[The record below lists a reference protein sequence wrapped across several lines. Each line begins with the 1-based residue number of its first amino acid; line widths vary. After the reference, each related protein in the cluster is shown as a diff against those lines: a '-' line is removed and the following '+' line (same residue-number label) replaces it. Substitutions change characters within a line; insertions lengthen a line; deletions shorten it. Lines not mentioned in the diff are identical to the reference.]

1 VEHILRR
8 ASTRTRLVAAALSSC
23 ACRSPVTMTHR
34 AAAHLH
40 VGDLANVPSIH
51 RLVESTR
58 EMEHA
63 LRHAS
68 TRTRL
73 LTAP

>member
-1 VEHILRR
+1 
-8 ASTRTRLVAAALSSC
+8 
-23 ACRSPVTMTHR
+23 MTHR

-51 RLVESTR
+51 RLVESAC
-58 EMEHA
+58 EVEHA

-73 LTAP
+73 LAAPWNSCLCVCRSPVTLRQGSGAPA